1 MMRHMARLLHHL
13 DQQDRIALKVQVFQG
28 RQVERQLI
36 TKDEVE
42 MGGFGQWKKLRM
54 ASARI

>member
-1 MMRHMARLLHHL
+1 MARLLHHF
-13 DQQDRIALKVQVFQG
+13 DQQDRIALWVQVFQG
-28 RQVERQLI
+28 RQVETQLI